1 LEQTLE
7 ILLHHEHY
15 DFLAPSDTYLN
26 NESAFISSDSD
37 SISSYC
43 DVSDSPAAIS
53 DCDVS
58 DSPAAISDCDVNDP
72 KTNNVELHSATQNCD
87 EDPTGTSKF
96 TTRRKS

>member
-53 DCDVS
+53 DCDV
-58 DSPAAISDCDVNDP
+58 NDP